1 MKKIEDFEGAAAT
14 RAPRPVIY
22 VRSAVNEDGQLQQ
35 RLEDARELAY
45 LNGLDVTQDDEIT
58 EHGSGAKIEG
68 RPGIQRILAQA
79 ARGEISHLV
88 VLQTSHLSR
97 DHHDLHR
104 IFEAMA
110 EAGVTV
116 VTDSEVNVH
125 SLEYKVA
132 TAMLAAWR

>member
-104 IFEAMA
+104 IFEALE
-110 EAGVTV
+110 EAGVNV
-116 VTDSEVNVH
+116 VTYPGINISGAEH
-125 SLEYKVA
+125 KL
-132 TAMLAAWR
+132 AMAVLAA